1 MKKNEYKHKKIPRWL
16 RKVQKNSW
24 EPEIL
29 LSGFVLIGLFQLPE
43 KISRLS
49 VYLRAE
55 LLQGNLSGAFLAL
68 QQAVYILIFGLIL
81 HLFLRSVW
89 VGLIGLSYT
98 FPGGI
103 KTDNVNFQ
111 PAFKT
116 KIQKLPPLEAQ
127 IIRLEKICSS
137 IFASCFFLMMLIV
150 GTILGTL
157 VFFAFFLAIEY
168 ALTWSFSFSL
178 FRFLDPYVDLIL
190 LTIIFVVMLDFAFIG
205 LFRRNKIVSRLYYPV
220 YRLIGWVTLSSTY
233 KTIYY
238 LFATNVKKTY
248 LIAFFIMFTL
258 ATVTGQIRLQKGMDE
273 SPLSRVYF
281 YDRLT
286 GVNLF
291 SGYYRD
297 RNDLWSSNVLELPQ
311 PLIKGRYLEI
321 ILKHQSLYENR
332 IRELC
337 NYDQKSIPIHAEK
350 DQIAQLKLDCLK
362 NFYEIRI
369 DGELVQDIDWMFYF
383 HQREKR
389 KSIIS
394 YLDLAGLSDGKHS
407 IEVYARFEQP
417 LKIANSFFYKE

>member
-1 MKKNEYKHKKIPRWL
+1 MKKRVNNHKKIPRWL
-16 RKVQKNSW
+16 KKVQKNSW

-29 LSGFVLIGLFQLPE
+29 LSGFVLIGLFQLPD
-43 KISRLS
+43 KISQLS

-55 LLQGNLSGAFLAL
+55 LLQGNMSGAFLAL

-116 KIQKLPPLEAQ
+116 KIQNLPPLEAQ

-137 IFASCFFLMMLIV
+137 IFASCFFLMMLII

-157 VFFAFFLAIEY
+157 VFFAFFIAIEY
-168 ALTWSFSFSL
+168 ALTVSFSFSI
-178 FRFLDPYVDLIL
+178 FSFLDPYIDAIIL
-190 LTIIFVVMLDFAFIG
+190 SVISIIMLDFAFIG
-205 LFRRNKIVSRLYYPV
+205 LFRRNKTISRLYYPV
-220 YRLIGWVTLSSTY
+220 YRLIGWITLSSTY

-238 LFATNVKKTY
+238 LFATNIKKAY
-248 LIAFFIMFTL
+248 LIVFFVLFTI
-258 ATVTGQIRLQKGMDE
+258 ATVIGQIGLQTAMDE
-273 SPLSRVYF
+273 SLLSRIYF
-281 YDRLT
+281 YERLA
-286 GVNLF
+286 GINLF
-291 SGYYRD
+291 SGYYKD
-297 RNDLWSSNVLELPQ
+297 RNDLWSSYVMELPQ
-311 PLIKGRYLEI
+311 PVIKGRYLEV
-321 ILKHQSLYENR
+321 ILKHQSMYENR

-337 NYDQKSIPIHAEK
+337 NYNQKSMHTEK
-350 DQIAQLKLDCLK
+350 DQIPQLKLDCLK

-369 DGELVQDIDWMFYF
+369 DGEIVKDIDWMFYF
-383 HQREKR
+383 HQKEKR
-389 KSIIS
+389 KGIIS
-394 YLDLAGLSDGKHS
+394 YLDLSGLSDGKHS